1 MTMEVILYSTGC
13 PKCNVLK
20 KKLEAANIN
29 YTEVTDTDKVSQI
42 CNSTGFDSVPI
53 IAIEDGDI
61 LDFNRAIAWVKQV
74 GEENDK

>member
-1 MTMEVILYSTGC
+1 MEVILYSTGC

-53 IAIEDGDI
+53 IATEDGDI
-61 LDFNRAIAWVKQV
+61 LDFNRAIAWIKQV
-74 GEENDK
+74 GEQNDK

>member
-1 MTMEVILYSTGC
+1 MEVTLYSTGC

-20 KKLEAANIN
+20 KKLEAANID
-29 YTEVTDTDKVSQI
+29 YTEVTDTDKVYQI

-53 IAIEDGDI
+53 IAIEDGHI

-74 GEENDK
+74 GDNNA

>member
-1 MTMEVILYSTGC
+1 MEVILYSTGWH
-13 PKCNVLK
+13 KCNVLK

-53 IAIEDGDI
+53 IATEDGDI
-61 LDFNRAIAWVKQV
+61 LDFNRAIAWIKQV
-74 GEENDK
+74 GEQNDK

>member
-1 MTMEVILYSTGC
+1 MEVTLYSTGC

-20 KKLEAANIN
+20 KKLETANID

-53 IAIEDGDI
+53 IAIEDGHI

-74 GEENDK
+74 GGQNGK